1 MTGKSLVITA
11 TVIAGIL
18 ASACSSETS
27 GQDNNEEVPAAVTS
41 LTSADNSSPE
51 PDISSESEAAE
62 LPEPEPEE
70 IILRDISDAVITLAK
85 SEFAYTGNKIVLTE
99 DGAPFYTVTV
109 DGIPLNEADFTV
121 DCENNTEP
129 GFEAPGAVFSGQGNF
144 TGEKKVF
151 FSILPPAVRSVN
163 MSSKD
168 KGISVSWNSAA
179 GADGY
184 ELLISPDKEFSG
196 NVVTVSTDECAAS
209 LTNGFTLGT
218 EYHCKVRA
226 YILKGDAGDRL
237 YGDFSEVCSTKVY
250 GGISKVTVSED
261 YYVYDGNPHSPKAAV
276 YDNDGSLLN
285 EGRDYTL
292 KMPQETVPGRY
303 AVTAEGIN
311 SYHGQATAFYDI
323 LPVCN
328 KITSLESTDN
338 NIIVSWEKDALAD
351 GYMIIYS
358 QSADFNSY
366 HTFTQGNT
374 DKTSANLVTYPKA
387 GQTWYVKVCSFIY
400 TDASHTGWRGFYS
413 QPQSIE
419 VKGTVRTVSEPEVKK
434 PPAGQDTPPL
444 QAGSMQDLKTSLE
457 NMVAGYDGSWSVYVK
472 NLRTDESFV
481 VNDKSYYAASLM
493 KLFCMTATYQKIEE
507 GKLKESAD
515 VNTLLKD
522 MITVSSNSAFNQL
535 LVNKIGTTAVREWI
549 NANGYTNTYQ
559 CHGYSS
565 GPYFKQTVL
574 NNGYNTTTVYDCG
587 KLLESIY
594 RGECV
599 SEAASEKMLG
609 LLKGQTVTIKIPYV
623 IPKNVV
629 VANKTGEVSSNN
641 HDCAIVFL
649 DNNPYILCVMSENK
663 GNAMGYTWCIRNISK
678 KVYDFMVSYE

>member
-1 MTGKSLVITA
+1 M
-11 TVIAGIL
+11 
-18 ASACSSETS
+18 
-27 GQDNNEEVPAAVTS
+27 D
-41 LTSADNSSPE
+41 
-51 PDISSESEAAE
+51 
-62 LPEPEPEE
+62 
-70 IILRDISDAVITLAK
+70 
-85 SEFAYTGNKIVLTE
+85 Y
-99 DGAPFYTVTV
+99 
-109 DGIPLNEADFTV
+109 
-121 DCENNTEP
+121 ENNTEP

-328 KITSLESTDN
+328 KIISLESTDN

-419 VKGTVRTVSEPEVKK
+419 VKGTVRTFTQTKTVSP
-434 PPAGQDTPPL
+434 
-444 QAGSMQDLKTSLE
+444 
-457 NMVAGYDGSWSVYVK
+457 
-472 NLRTDESFV
+472 
-481 VNDKSYYAASLM
+481 
-493 KLFCMTATYQKIEE
+493 
-507 GKLKESAD
+507 GKLSGGYRLFITYLFSANEHIIGHA
-515 VNTLLKD
+515 VFLGNVFGVGRALRLCQ
-522 MITVSSNSAFNQL
+522 SHLEGALAF
-535 LVNKIGTTAVREWI
+535 ICFH
-549 NANGYTNTYQ
+549 YQ
-559 CHGYSS
+559 RGSS
-565 GPYFKQTVL
+565 GKAAFACKLTGVL
-574 NNGYNTTTVYDCG
+574 SKLVHMGIVYRPHSFG
-587 KLLESIY
+587 
-594 RGECV
+594 
-599 SEAASEKMLG
+599 
-609 LLKGQTVTIKIPYV
+609 
-623 IPKNVV
+623 
-629 VANKTGEVSSNN
+629 
-641 HDCAIVFL
+641 
-649 DNNPYILCVMSENK
+649 
-663 GNAMGYTWCIRNISK
+663 
-678 KVYDFMVSYE
+678 